1 MAKVPKEFQ
10 SALWSYDVSK
20 LDSKRDANLIITQ
33 VLNYGNEKAKRW
45 VSENYSDGKIKEVLN
60 HPQRGVWN
68 RNVLREMLN
77 KKDLTIDPL
86 EYEAA
91 IRNLIASPILIKEVW
106 KRKGFTT

>member
-10 SALWSYDVSK
+10 SALWSYDISK

-33 VLNYGNEKAKRW
+33 LLNYGGEKARMW
-45 VSENYSDGKIKEVLN
+45 VLENYSDEKIKQVLN

-68 RNVLREMLN
+68 RNILREMLN
-77 KKDLTIDPL
+77 KENLTIDPL

-91 IRNLIASPILIKEVW
+91 IRNLTASPILIKEVW
-106 KRKGFTT
+106 KRKGFVT